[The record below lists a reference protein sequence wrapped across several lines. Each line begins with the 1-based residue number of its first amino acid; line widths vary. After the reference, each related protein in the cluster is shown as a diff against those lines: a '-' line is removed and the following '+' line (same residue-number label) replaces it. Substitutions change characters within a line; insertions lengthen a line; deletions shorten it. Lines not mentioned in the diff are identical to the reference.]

1 MVSLPYGRA
10 PYPLELHG
18 RAVTLL
24 EPPPP
29 PPAQPVRPLL
39 EAALDAPSGL
49 AAVDRLVGV
58 GGRVTVIV
66 SDRTRREPRSDFL
79 AALRGRL
86 PDRRWTLAIATGTHG
101 PCGLGPLGIAPELVR
116 DMVVVDHDGHRDEDL
131 VVLGTTPHGTVA
143 RVHRCVV
150 EADLVIATGCIKP
163 HYFAGFGA
171 GIKAVFPGLGAAR
184 DVRHNHELK
193 SAPGAKAGIVD
204 GNPCRADLE
213 AVVALVPTPVFLLN
227 GICASDGSLFAAV
240 AGDPRAAFRR
250 GVELA
255 RPQFTVHAEPA
266 ELVIASDEL
275 PVTATLYQAAK
286 IAAAMAPLVKPGGL
300 LLLVAECPDGI
311 GGLEVVNEKI
321 FRIGVLPRLA
331 AGVRLGLVSGLEAA
345 IARTTL
351 LEPFDSITLA
361 LNQVRGSVIVA
372 PHASQLVL
380 S

>member
-18 RAVTLL
+18 RTATLL
-24 EPPPP
+24 ELPVP

-39 EAALDAPSGL
+39 DAALDGPIDRPT
-49 AAVDRLVGV
+49 VERLVGI

-66 SDRTRREPRSDFL
+66 SDHTRREPRADFL
-79 AALRGRL
+79 AALRARL

-101 PCGLGPLGIAPELVR
+101 PCGLERLGIAPALVR
-116 DMVVVDHDGHRDEDL
+116 DMVVVDHDGHRDDEL
-131 VVLGTTPHGTVA
+131 VVLGTTAYGTVA
-143 RVHRCVV
+143 RIHRCVV

-171 GIKAVFPGLGAAR
+171 GVKAVFPGLGAAR

-213 AVVALVPTPVFLLN
+213 AVVALVPTTVFLLN
-227 GICASDGSLFAAV
+227 GVCASDGSIFAAV
-240 AGDPRAAFRR
+240 AGDPRLAFRR
-250 GVELA
+250 GVALA

-266 ELVIASDEL
+266 DLVIASDDL
-275 PVTATLYQAAK
+275 PVTATLYQSAK
-286 IAAAMAPLVKPGGL
+286 IAAAMAPLVKPDGL

-321 FRIGVLPRLA
+321 FRIGILPRLA
-331 AGVRLGLVSGLEAA
+331 AGVRLGLVSGLEAD

-351 LEPFDSITLA
+351 LEPFESIAVA
-361 LNQVRGSVIVA
+361 LNQVLGSVIVA
-372 PHASQLVL
+372 PRASQLL
-380 S
+380 L

>member
-18 RAVTLL
+18 RTATLL
-24 EPPPP
+24 ELPEP

-39 EAALDAPSGL
+39 DAALDAPIDRPT
-49 AAVDRLVGV
+49 VDRLVGI

-66 SDRTRREPRSDFL
+66 SDHTRREPRADFL
-79 AALRGRL
+79 AALQARL

-101 PCGLGPLGIAPELVR
+101 PCGLERLGITPALVR
-116 DMVVVDHDGHRDEDL
+116 DMTVVDHDGHRDDEL
-131 VVLGTTPHGTVA
+131 VVLGTTAYGTVA

-171 GIKAVFPGLGAAR
+171 GVKAVFPGLGAAR

-213 AVVALVPTPVFLLN
+213 AAVALVPTTVFLLN
-227 GICASDGSLFAAV
+227 GVCASDGSIFAAV
-240 AGDPRAAFRR
+240 AGDPRLAFRC
-250 GVELA
+250 GVALA

-266 ELVIASDEL
+266 DLVIASDDL

-286 IAAAMAPLVKPGGL
+286 IAAAMAPLVKPDGL

-321 FRIGVLPRLA
+321 FRIGILPRLA
-331 AGVRLGLVSGLEAA
+331 AGVRLGLVSGLEAD

-351 LEPFDSITLA
+351 LEPFDSIAVA
-361 LNQVRGSVIVA
+361 LNQVPGSVIVA
-372 PHASQLVL
+372 PRASQLL
-380 S
+380 L

>member
-18 RAVTLL
+18 RTATLL
-24 EPPPP
+24 ELPVP

-39 EAALDAPSGL
+39 DAALDGPIDRPT
-49 AAVDRLVGV
+49 VERLVGI

-66 SDRTRREPRSDFL
+66 SDHTRREPRADFL
-79 AALRGRL
+79 AALRARL

-101 PCGLGPLGIAPELVR
+101 PCGLERLGIAPALVR
-116 DMVVVDHDGHRDEDL
+116 DMVVVDHDGHRDDEL
-131 VVLGTTPHGTVA
+131 VVLGTTAYGTVA

-171 GIKAVFPGLGAAR
+171 GVKAVFPGLGAAR

-213 AVVALVPTPVFLLN
+213 AVVALVPTTVFLLN
-227 GICASDGSLFAAV
+227 GVCASDGSIFAAV
-240 AGDPRAAFRR
+240 AGDPRLAFRR
-250 GVELA
+250 GVALA

-266 ELVIASDEL
+266 DLVIASDDL
-275 PVTATLYQAAK
+275 PVTATLYQSAK
-286 IAAAMAPLVKPGGL
+286 IAAAMAPLVKPDGL

-321 FRIGVLPRLA
+321 FRIGILPRLA
-331 AGVRLGLVSGLEAA
+331 AGVRLGLVSGLEAD

-351 LEPFDSITLA
+351 LEPFESIAVA
-361 LNQVRGSVIVA
+361 LNQVLGSVIVA
-372 PHASQLVL
+372 PRASQLL
-380 S
+380 L